1 MVDWLIIANIY
12 IYITETNALPG
23 LGSRIRTLDSEMNQ
37 EKQMMEEDGREK
49 SKEAIKSIWE
59 EHCQENVEAVKPT
72 LKELECLQKFRDD
85 HESNFII
92 NNVRFNNRSDQIR
105 REIERLNEKIAEEIS
120 DYRNLQDSEFID
132 YENDEFMIGHEDSV
146 ALYSWM
152 KEKLLEKWKTNL
164 ELQEKKFKQYLTHG
178 VFYFH
183 QCGNRQLNLEDPG
196 KLDVSELMF
205 EQVKPTA
212 EHELHPG
219 KCEYKIQMKF
229 DSPPSS
235 REDSSEEDN
244 TDESDE

>member
-1 MVDWLIIANIY
+1 MILDINECII
-12 IYITETNALPG
+12 
-23 LGSRIRTLDSEMNQ
+23 SV
-37 EKQMMEEDGREK
+37 MEEDGREK

-59 EHCQENVEAVKPT
+59 EHCQENAEAVKPT

-105 REIERLNEKIAEEIS
+105 REIERLNKKIAEEIS

-164 ELQEKKFKQYLTHG
+164 ELQEKKFKEYLTHG
-178 VFYFH
+178 EFFYFFH
-183 QCGNRQLNLEDPG
+183 QCGNRQLNL
-196 KLDVSELMF
+196 
-205 EQVKPTA
+205 
-212 EHELHPG
+212 
-219 KCEYKIQMKF
+219 
-229 DSPPSS
+229 
-235 REDSSEEDN
+235 
-244 TDESDE
+244 